1 MRRWPIVSAGVSGVR
16 DNPAVISAVIFDLDG
31 VLMDSEQLWDRA
43 RRETVEEHDGHWP
56 SGATAAMQGMSSTEW
71 SAYLRENAGLE
82 LPSGQIVES
91 VLDKLVGYYRQGLPL
106 LPGADSAVRRIAD
119 HWPVGLASSSNRE
132 VIDLVLELSSM
143 SRLFA
148 VTVSSEEVARGKP
161 APDVYLE
168 AARRLRVEPTRCA
181 AVEDS
186 ANGIRSA
193 VSAGMCVIA
202 LPNPHYPPGPDALAQ
217 ADLVLSELDQLT
229 ADVIVR
235 ACTTQELRIE
245 HRLDEQEIESFP
257 ASDPHSD
264 WAGPLEGR
272 PLEGRLPGARL
283 PGARL
288 PGARLPG
295 TGESP
300 SKT

>member
-1 MRRWPIVSAGVSGVR
+1 M
-16 DNPAVISAVIFDLDG
+16 VISAVIFDLDG

-56 SGATAAMQGMSSTEW
+56 PGATEAMQGMSSTEW
-71 SAYLRENAGLE
+71 SAYLREKAGLD
-82 LPSGQIVES
+82 LSSDQIVES
-91 VLDKLVGYYRQGLPL
+91 VLDKLFGYYRQDLPL
-106 LPGADSAVRRIAD
+106 MPGADSAVRRIAD
-119 HWPVGLASSSNRE
+119 RWPVGLASSSNRE
-132 VIDLVLELSSM
+132 IIDLVLELSSM
-143 SRLFA
+143 SRFFA

-168 AARRLRVEPTRCA
+168 AARRLRVEPSRCA

-186 ANGIRSA
+186 ANGIQSA
-193 VSAGMCVIA
+193 LSAGMSVIA
-202 LPNPHYPPGPDALAQ
+202 LPNPHYPPSPDALAQ
-217 ADLVLSELDQLT
+217 ADLVLSGLDQLIPE
-229 ADVIVR
+229 AIIR
-235 ACTTQELRIE
+235 AGATQELRIE
-245 HRLDEQEIESFP
+245 HRLDEQEIQSFP

-272 PLEGRLPGARL
+272 PLGARLPGARL

-295 TGESP
+295 AGESP

>member
-1 MRRWPIVSAGVSGVR
+1 M
-16 DNPAVISAVIFDLDG
+16 VISAVIFDLDG

-56 SGATAAMQGMSSTEW
+56 PGATEAMQGMSSTEW
-71 SAYLRENAGLE
+71 SAYLREKAGLD
-82 LPSGQIVES
+82 LSSDQIVES
-91 VLDKLVGYYRQGLPL
+91 VLDKLFGYYRQDLPL
-106 LPGADSAVRRIAD
+106 MPGADSAVRRIAD
-119 HWPVGLASSSNRE
+119 RWPVGLASSSNRE
-132 VIDLVLELSSM
+132 IIDLVLELSSM

-168 AARRLRVEPTRCA
+168 AARRLRVEPSRCA

-186 ANGIRSA
+186 ANGIQSA
-193 VSAGMCVIA
+193 LSAGMSVIA

-217 ADLVLSELDQLT
+217 ADLVLPGLDQLIPE
-229 ADVIVR
+229 AIIR
-235 ACTTQELRIE
+235 AGANQELRIE
-245 HRLDEQEIESFP
+245 HRLDEQEIQSFP

-272 PLEGRLPGARL
+272 PLGARLPGARL

-295 TGESP
+295 AGESP